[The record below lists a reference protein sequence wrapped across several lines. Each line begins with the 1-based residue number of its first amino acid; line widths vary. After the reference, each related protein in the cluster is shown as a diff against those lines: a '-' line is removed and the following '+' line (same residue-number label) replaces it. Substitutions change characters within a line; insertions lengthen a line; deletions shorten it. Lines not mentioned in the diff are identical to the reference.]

1 MKLMVFEHDGLVEAL
16 DERAAVVAG
25 GQNSVVLEL
34 NDGFLNRHPA
44 QAELV
49 GDLVAVDPIPR
60 AQLASQHQVDDVRNN
75 LVLFFDSIPLGHS
88 GAS

>member
-1 MKLMVFEHDGLVEAL
+1 MQLVVLEDDGLVEAL

-25 GQNSVVLEL
+25 GQDAVVLEL

-60 AQLASQHQVDDVRNN
+60 AQLASQHQVDDVRDN
-75 LVLFFDSIPLGHS
+75 LVLFFDPIPLGHS
-88 GAS
+88 GDS

>member
-1 MKLMVFEHDGLVEAL
+1 MELVVLEHDGLVEAL
-16 DERAAVVAG
+16 DERAAVVSGRQDA
-25 GQNSVVLEL
+25 VVLEL

-60 AQLASQHQVDDVRNN
+60 AQLASQHQVDDVGNN
-75 LVLFFDSIPLGHS
+75 LVLFFYSIPLRHCGDS
-88 GAS
+88 